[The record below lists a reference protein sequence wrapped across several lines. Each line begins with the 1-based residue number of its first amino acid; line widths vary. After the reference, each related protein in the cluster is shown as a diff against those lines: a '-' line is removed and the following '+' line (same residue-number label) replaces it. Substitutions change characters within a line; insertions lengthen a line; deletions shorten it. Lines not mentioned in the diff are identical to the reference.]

1 MARGRRRVRD
11 GRVISD
17 RMDKSIMV
25 EVETLRRHPRYERVV
40 RRRQRFM
47 AHDEENTCHVGDLV
61 RIEESRPLSRRKRW
75 RLIEVIARA
84 GERRGAV
91 LPPAAAETEL
101 ILPIAEEEEAAE
113 PVAEAETQADEESAE
128 AVAQAGTDGDAEAD
142 EESVEAVAQTGTDG
156 DAEADEE
163 PVEAVAQAEI
173 DSEADAKVESAEA
186 DAEAEAASDEPEPK
200 E

>member
-113 PVAEAETQADEESAE
+113 PVAEAETQADEES
-128 AVAQAGTDGDAEAD
+128 
-142 EESVEAVAQTGTDG
+142 VEAVAQTGTDG